1 MKGTKLI
8 LCAVCA
14 FLTVVAAITAIVM
27 FRNEIADFFADVLGK
42 IEDNRYRKSG
52 EFADYADL

>member
-27 FRNEIADFFADVLGK
+27 FRNEIADFFADVLGR
-42 IEDNRYRKSG
+42 IEDNRYRNSG

>member
-14 FLTVVAAITAIVM
+14 FVTIIAAVTAIVM
-27 FRNEIADFFADVLGK
+27 FRNEITDFFADLLGK
-42 IEDNRYRKSG
+42 IEDKRYRNNG